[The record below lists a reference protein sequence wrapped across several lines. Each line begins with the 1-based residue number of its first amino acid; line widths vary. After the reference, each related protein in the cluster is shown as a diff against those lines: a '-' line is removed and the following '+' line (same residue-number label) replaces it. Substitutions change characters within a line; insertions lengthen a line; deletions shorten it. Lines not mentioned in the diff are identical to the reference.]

1 MATRATSAN
10 ATAGRD
16 YGIPFVIGASSAG
29 TVIEWYDF
37 YLYALLT
44 PFLAPLFFPNDN
56 PTASLLAAF
65 AVYGAGFA
73 VRPFGALFFGR
84 IGDVIG
90 RKYAFLLTVSIM
102 GGATLVVGILP
113 TYAQIGIL
121 APAIL
126 VTLRLLQ
133 GLALGGEYGGAAI
146 YVAEHAPDGKR
157 GLYTSWIQTTATIG
171 MFCGLGIILAT
182 RLAFGDDTYREW
194 GWRVPFW
201 LSAVLVA
208 GALSIPARLQ
218 ETPVFQAVKAAGQTA
233 RNTSDWARDS
243 FGGNKVGIILLVL
256 IGMTAGQAVVWY
268 QGQFQALFFLSSLM
282 KVNYVSA
289 YTILLIAI
297 ACATPFFIVFGWLSD
312 KIGRK
317 PVILGGCLI
326 AALTYVPI
334 YQAMIANANLTYD
347 AAGKIA
353 SANPNMVAE
362 TFLVWIQIVYVTM
375 VYGPIAA
382 FLVEFFPAKIRYT
395 SLSIPYHLGNGEF
408 GGWLPTIF
416 LGLVAATVTGAG
428 YIPFLGLDLRGL
440 NPSGDPNGNLLAG
453 LIYTI
458 VVALVTVVVGALF
471 IPETKDRKIWEEV
484 QELEQQA
491 GIARAGAAPATA
503 AESAPAVGGLAG

>member
-1 MATRATSAN
+1 MASTSASKRN
-10 ATAGRD
+10 AATGND

-44 PFLAPLFFPNDN
+44 PFLAPLFFPSDN
-56 PTASLLAAF
+56 PTASLLAGF

-73 VRPFGALFFGR
+73 VRPFGALVFGR

-102 GGATLVVGILP
+102 GGATLIVGLLP

-121 APAIL
+121 APLIL
-126 VTLRLLQ
+126 VTLRLCQ

-171 MFCGLGIILAT
+171 MFCGLGVILIT
-182 RLAFGDDTYREW
+182 RLGFGDDTYRAW

-201 LSAVLVA
+201 LSAVLVV
-208 GALSIPARLQ
+208 GALYIRARLQ
-218 ETPVFQAVKAAGQTA
+218 ETPLFQQIKAAGQTA
-233 RNTSDWARDS
+233 RNTTDWARDS
-243 FGGNKVGIILLVL
+243 FSGNKVGIILLVL

-282 KVNYVSA
+282 KVNYASA
-289 YTILLIAI
+289 YTILLVAL
-297 ACATPFFIVFGWLSD
+297 AFATPFFIVFGWLSD
-312 KIGRK
+312 RVGRK
-317 PVILGGCLI
+317 PIILGGCLL
-326 AALTYVPI
+326 AAITYVPI

-353 SANPNMVAE
+353 SANPNMVAQII
-362 TFLVWIQIVYVTM
+362 LVWIQVIYITM

-382 FLVEFFPAKIRYT
+382 FLVEYFPARIRYT
-395 SLSIPYHLGNGEF
+395 SLSIPYHLGNGWF
-408 GGWLPTIF
+408 GGWLPFIY
-416 LGLVAATVTGAG
+416 LGIVAATITEAG
-428 YIPFLGLDLRGL
+428 YVPFLNIGPLPGFDLRFL
-440 NPSGDPNGNLLAG
+440 NPSGDANGNLLAG

-458 VVALVTVVVGALF
+458 GVALITAVVGWFF
-471 IPETKDRKIWEEV
+471 IPETKDRRIWDEV
-484 QELEQQA
+484 EVDESTKEL
-491 GIARAGAAPATA
+491 RAGDIGAF
-503 AESAPAVGGLAG
+503 SG